1 MMTTEPKP
9 KILCVDD
16 ESAVLDGLELHLR
29 RRFAVSKATS
39 GMAGLELLEAHGPFA
54 VVISD
59 MRMPGLDGAAFLA
72 AVRHKAPD
80 TVRLL
85 LTGQSDVASA
95 IAAVNQGQ
103 IFRFLEKPCPSETL
117 LAAVTAAL
125 EQHRLVTAERVLLE
139 ETLRGSVRA
148 LTEVLALSN
157 PLAFGRATRA
167 KSHVAALAAA
177 LSVPER
183 ERWPI
188 EVAAM
193 LSQIGA
199 VTLLPQTVEKIY
211 YGRPLNASEEADA
224 RRLPAIAQQLLASI
238 PRLEP
243 VREILAAQELR
254 FDATASTVT
263 PAAVI
268 PGAPKRPSVPV
279 GARMLKIALDFDVLE
294 TQGAAA
300 RLALDTMRARR
311 GSYDPEVLAAFA
323 DLVAPGGRAEVN
335 AVQELG
341 ISALRTG
348 LIFAEDVRTR
358 DGALLIARGHEITPS
373 LLERIRNYAKNI
385 GVQEPLRVLAGG
397 GGAKTVAMKT

>member
-1 MMTTEPKP
+1 MVAPDPKP
-9 KILCVDD
+9 KVLCVDD

-39 GMAGLELLEAHGPFA
+39 GMAGLETLDAHGPFA

-59 MRMPGLDGAAFLA
+59 MRMPGLDGAAFLS
-72 AVRHKAPD
+72 AVRQKAPD

-117 LAAVTAAL
+117 LAAVAAAV
-125 EQHRLVTAERVLLE
+125 EHHRLVTAERVLLE
-139 ETLRGSVRA
+139 ETLRGSIRA

-167 KSHVAALAAA
+167 KNHMAALSAALA
-177 LSVPER
+177 VPER

-211 YGRPLNASEEADA
+211 YGRPLSPSEEADA
-224 RRLPAIAQQLLASI
+224 RRLPAIAQQLLAAI

-243 VREILAAQELR
+243 VREILAGQELR
-254 FDATASTVT
+254 FDSAAGTTTTAT
-263 PAAVI
+263 I
-268 PGAPKRPSVPV
+268 PGAPKRPTVPI

-294 TQGAAA
+294 TQGAGA
-300 RLALDTMRARR
+300 RMAVDTMRGRR
-311 GSYDPEVLAAFA
+311 GTYDPEVLEAFA
-323 DLVAPGGRAEVN
+323 DLVAPGGRADVN

-341 ISALRTG
+341 IAALRTG

-385 GVQEPLRVLAGG
+385 GVQEPLRVLAANAPRG
-397 GGAKTVAMKT
+397 VSR